1 MEDIKIETRKK
12 LKDNPLCSCC
22 GKEYG
27 QQLGNFFTSGSP
39 IYAGNKGFFRICKKC
54 TEKLYNQYVQQFGD
68 AYKAMN
74 RMCQIFD
81 IYYDIAAFEKVLEK
95 NTDGNIMAAYI
106 KKMQLFQYNGKTYSD
121 TIIENAP
128 ETIDTIED
136 IQRQDDS
143 ANVRKAVS
151 VWGYGFSPEEYAIL
165 NDMYDDWRAMVVID
179 KAKEALVREL
189 CIIKLQMNAAI
200 KECDVDIYVKLMNTY
215 LSTMRSANLQPLQE
229 DSSSKEGE
237 KPVGVMIKMLEDYKP
252 VCQCPP
258 ELQDVDGIV
267 KYVQVYFIGHLSAML
282 KLKNKYAEMYR
293 AEMERLRIE
302 NPFLK
307 GQSDEDVFTAMFAGD
322 EINGNI

>member
-1 MEDIKIETRKK
+1 MEDIRIETRKK

-22 GKEYG
+22 GKEYEH
-27 QQLGNFFTSGSP
+27 QSGNFFYSDSP
-39 IYAGNKGFFRICKKC
+39 IYAGNKGFFRICKEC
-54 TEKLYNQYVQQFGD
+54 TEKLYSRYVKQFSNS
-68 AYKAMN
+68 YKAME

-81 IYYDIAAFEKVLEK
+81 IYYDVVALEKVLEK
-95 NTDGNIMAAYI
+95 NTENIMAAYI

-121 TIIENAP
+121 TIVEKTT
-128 ETIDTIED
+128 ETIDTVED
-136 IQRQDDS
+136 VQKHDDS
-143 ANVRKAVS
+143 QNVRKAVS

-165 NDMYDDWRAMVVID
+165 NEMYDDWRARVVID

-189 CIIKLQMNAAI
+189 CIIKLQMNTAI
-200 KECDVDIYVKLMNTY
+200 KERDVDIYTKLMNTY

-258 ELQDVDGIV
+258 EYQDVDGIV

-282 KLKNKYAEMYR
+282 KLKNKYSEMYR
-293 AEMERLRIE
+293 AEMEKFRVE
-302 NPFLK
+302 NPFLQ
-307 GQSDEDVFTAMFAGD
+307 GQSDEDVFTSMFVGD
-322 EINGNI
+322 ETNGSI